1 MLLNDQSYH
10 TLLFPNKNDG
20 STSSSSSKSSLVVFP
35 EKRNL
40 SMVFLAAAGVVA
52 ALFGGLLIGATIE
65 NTRVAHCST
74 NTSSDVWMCPAGM
87 TPFPPSP
94 AVVVVPASSAPQ
106 EATTSSR
113 STTLPVEPVAVEPK
127 GPLAVLKPA
136 VIEIGV
142 LALMQAFGVRFLKG
156 SLAFAVR
163 KVPQFGSRILPVLS
177 TARRVARKSAGGFY
191 KLTKLVYKKTAASK
205 VVTRTKKIVKNIV
218 KKNKKKK
225 YQQKQKEAEEQQEKK

>member
-1 MLLNDQSYH
+1 
-10 TLLFPNKNDG
+10 
-20 STSSSSSKSSLVVFP
+20 
-35 EKRNL
+35 
-40 SMVFLAAAGVVA
+40 
-52 ALFGGLLIGATIE
+52 
-65 NTRVAHCST
+65 
-74 NTSSDVWMCPAGM
+74 MCPAGM

-94 AVVVVPASSAPQ
+94 AVVVIPSSAAPQ

-113 STTLPVEPVAVEPK
+113 STTLPIEPVAVEPK

-142 LALMQAFGVRFLKG
+142 LALMQAFGVRFLKH

-177 TARRVARKSAGGFY
+177 TARHVARKSAGGFY

-225 YQQKQKEAEEQQEKK
+225 MQKQKQKEAEEKK